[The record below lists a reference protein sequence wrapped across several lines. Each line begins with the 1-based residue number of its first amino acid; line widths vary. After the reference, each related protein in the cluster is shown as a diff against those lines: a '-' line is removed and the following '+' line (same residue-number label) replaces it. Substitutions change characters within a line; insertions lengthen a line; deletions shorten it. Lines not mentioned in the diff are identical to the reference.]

1 MLRLI
6 LFFALLMLFISY
18 FLEFFYGFYPC
29 VICEVQRLS
38 LYPII
43 ILTLLDIIKPHYNIT
58 AFLTRFFRFIITVFA
73 VYLGIHRL
81 KLIARPELV
90 SGTTC
95 LPKLSILI
103 KYQGLVAA
111 WKQMMIGSASCTEVN
126 WSMWGLNLPEITLIV
141 FSCLLII
148 VVTEIILYI
157 KRCLD

>member
-6 LFFALLMLFISY
+6 FFIALLMLSTSY
-18 FLEFFYGFYPC
+18 FLEFFYGFSPC

-43 ILTLLDIIKPHYNIT
+43 ILTLIDMLKSQRIT
-58 AFLTRFFRFIITVFA
+58 AFLTRFFRLAITVFA

-81 KLIARPELV
+81 KLIASPELV
-90 SGTTC
+90 NGTC

-103 KYQGLVAA
+103 KYQGFMAA
-111 WKQMMIGSASCTEVN
+111 WKQLFIGSTSCAEVN
-126 WSMWGLNLPEITLIV
+126 WSIWGLNLPEITLIV
-141 FSCLLII
+141 FSCLLFII
-148 VVTEIILYI
+148 VAEIILYM

>member
-6 LFFALLMLFISY
+6 LFIALLMLSISY
-18 FLEFFYGFYPC
+18 FLEYFYGFAPC

-43 ILTLLDIIKPHYNIT
+43 ILTLLDLLDTKIIT
-58 AFLTRFFRFIITVFA
+58 AVFTRFFRLAITVFA
-73 VYLGIHRL
+73 VYLGVHRL
-81 KLIARPELV
+81 KIIASPELV
-90 SGTTC
+90 GGTC

-103 KYQGLVAA
+103 KYQGFLAA
-111 WKQMMIGSASCTEVN
+111 WKQLMIGSASCTEVN

-148 VVTEIILYI
+148 VLTEIILYI